1 MRRKTRGALINVV
14 LFCGVLLLILYL
26 NTAGSGNGAKNFAW
40 RTVRYQTTASTL
52 PSAQG
57 VCRGLS
63 DTTKPALV
71 VARINTD
78 DTKWLD
84 RLLDKYHLCVYTADA
99 PVDKSSKYLQ
109 VPENRGHEA
118 MTYLTF
124 IIDNYETIP
133 SSGAV
138 FVHGARWSWH
148 NDNPDYD
155 NAALLAALNISSAL
169 TPWGYHN
176 LRCDWSASTCPM
188 AVAQGSFG
196 TSINAILEPWNQRLV
211 SDAALPDALTA
222 LFGFEN
228 DRLKPG
234 VRLHLGRHDAVRAQ
248 CCAQF
253 VVSRESIHRHTLE
266 EYVALRQW
274 LLDGSSGQR
283 ANSNSSQST
292 KAAPPDDRIAG
303 RIMSYVWHILFLDYD
318 TLNEHIDLEKL
329 NELACPSAAQCYC
342 RLYGRCDLQRC
353 TQGRCYGQ
361 YVIPPGYRL
370 PEDWAA
376 THEH

>member
-1 MRRKTRGALINVV
+1 MDKPNTFHGEEIVERIPSAL
-14 LFCGVLLLILYL
+14 
-26 NTAGSGNGAKNFAW
+26 GSGNGAKNFAW